1 MKLAITQS
9 FGPRQGTDFLRHT
22 YIRFF
27 ESLGLLL
34 VPVSNVLADPIAY
47 VEALDVDGL
56 ILAGGGDI
64 DPARYGVANTH
75 SQEIAP
81 ERDATELALLG
92 WAVERRKP
100 VIGICRGMQ
109 VINVHFGGSLVQD
122 IPALLPGARVHQDST
137 HPVALIHARLAD
149 ALGARTLEVNSFH
162 HQAVTAATRAPD
174 LEALALSE
182 PDGVIEA
189 LWHRA
194 LPILG
199 VQWHPEQPGPSGR
212 ADRWLLRAG
221 LDGSLWHARG

>member
-1 MKLAITQS
+1 MILAITQS
-9 FGPRQGTDFLRHT
+9 FGPHQGTDFLRHT
-22 YIRFF
+22 YIRLF
-27 ESLGLLL
+27 ESLGMLL
-34 VPVSNVLADPIAY
+34 VPVSNALSDPAAY

-56 ILAGGGDI
+56 ILAGGGDM
-64 DPARYGVANTH
+64 DPARYGAANTH
-75 SQEIAP
+75 SVEIAP

-92 WAVERRKP
+92 WAAERRKP

-122 IPALLPGARVHQDST
+122 IPALLPGARAHQDSA
-137 HPVALIHARLAD
+137 HPVMLISSRLAG

-162 HQAVTAATRAPD
+162 HQAVTDATRAPD

-189 LWHRA
+189 LWHRT

-199 VQWHPEQPGPSGR
+199 VQWHPERPGPSER
-212 ADRWLLRAG
+212 ADRWLLRAA
-221 LDGSLWHARG
+221 LDGSLWHTRD